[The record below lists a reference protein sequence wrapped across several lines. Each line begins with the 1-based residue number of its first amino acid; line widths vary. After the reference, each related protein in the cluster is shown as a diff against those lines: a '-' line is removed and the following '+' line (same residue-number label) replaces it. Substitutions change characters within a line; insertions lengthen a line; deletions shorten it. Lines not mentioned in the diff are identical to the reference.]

1 MKRLTN
7 FINKI
12 QNNTQQVLRHLSKL
26 ECSDMEEILINLGF
40 EDITKE
46 FPPKFIECLPIG
58 FENVYPISKRFK
70 RTHDELKTYILI
82 GNEHDLIMGYGDSY
96 YKNRWSRFHFA
107 APKKYFKEQFL
118 SLLKVNENKVI
129 KSIE

>member
-1 MKRLTN
+1 
-7 FINKI
+7 
-12 QNNTQQVLRHLSKL
+12 
-26 ECSDMEEILINLGF
+26 MEEILINLGF

-118 SLLKVNENKVI
+118 SLLKANENQVI